1 MKIILMR
8 HFVIF
13 LLLFVC
19 FGALHAQFE
28 KSFEFRSLRIDYVHA
43 GNHQSEWFALDELL
57 VEPYWGGSHNNLID
71 TFNYGQQ
78 RVEVRNPETGNLLY
92 SRGYNSLFGE
102 WQTTTEAREI
112 NRSFTETVVIPFP
125 LIPVK
130 VSLLSRDKSGEFISR
145 FEMMINPD
153 DYFIKPI
160 HRNRFPVTDIEVNA
174 NSSKAVDIVL
184 LPDGYTIH
192 ELDKFVS
199 DCRQFAGSLFG
210 FHPYDSL
217 RSRFNIRAVLAPSE
231 DSGVDVPADSVW
243 KNTILSTSFYTF
255 DSERYCMTFDHK
267 SVRDLA
273 SNAPYDQIYILTN
286 TDKYGGGGIFN
297 FYSLSSSSNRYS
309 AAILVHEF
317 GHGFAGLGDEY
328 YTSSTAYNDFYN
340 LDIEPWEPNLTTL
353 INFDSKWKHLL
364 DPDTPVPTPSDS
376 MYLNKTGVFEGG
388 GYVAKGIY
396 RPAHDCLMHSFN
408 NNRFCAAC
416 EEAIRNMVN
425 FYSE

>member
-1 MKIILMR
+1 MFMKPCL
-8 HFVIF
+8 FV
-13 LLLFVC
+13 LALLFSFRAVY
-19 FGALHAQFE
+19 GQFDD
-28 KSFEFRSLRIDYVHA
+28 KFEHRSLRIDYVHA
-43 GNHQSEWFALDELL
+43 GNHQDEWFALDELL

-71 TFNYGQQ
+71 PFNYGQQ

-112 NRSFTETVVIPFP
+112 NRSFMETVVIPFP
-125 LIPVK
+125 LNPVK
-130 VSLLSRDKSGEFISR
+130 VSLLSRDKSGDFVSR

-160 HRNRFPVTDIEVNA
+160 QRNRFPVAEIEVNA
-174 NSSKAVDIVL
+174 HPSKAVDIVL

-192 ELDKFVS
+192 ELDKFIA
-199 DCRQFAGSLFG
+199 DCQQFAESLFG

-217 RSRFNIRAVLAPSE
+217 RSRFNIRAVLGPSV
-231 DSGVDVPADSVW
+231 DSGIDIPADSVW
-243 KNTILSTSFYTF
+243 KNTVLSSSFYTF
-255 DSERYCMTFDHK
+255 DSERYCMTHDHK

-297 FYSLSSSSNRYS
+297 FYGLSSSKNRYA
-309 AAILVHEF
+309 AAIMVHEF

-328 YTSSTAYNDFYN
+328 YTSSTSYNDFYN
-340 LDIEPWEPNLTTL
+340 LSIEPWEPNLTTL
-353 INFDSKWKHLL
+353 VNFDSKWKHLL
-364 DPDTPVPTPSDS
+364 DPDTPVPTPPDS
-376 MYLNKTGVFEGG
+376 IYISKTGVFEGG
-388 GYVAKGIY
+388 GYVAKGMY
-396 RPAHDCLMHSFN
+396 RPAYDCLMHSFKDK
-408 NNRFCAAC
+408 RFCAAC
-416 EEAIRNMVN
+416 EEAIRNMVY